1 MAHRRNVDGL
11 RRHAQ
16 KKRLEAIQRT
26 DEAIRLLLQ
35 EQRPINSKT
44 VAETAGV
51 TTAWLYQEESIKQRI
66 FHLRQQPGSQK
77 QTPQIMA
84 PASEA
89 SKDQIIAALKTRV
102 KELNE
107 EVRDLKQRLEIVYG
121 ELVSS
126 QQQLRAREG
135 KSGSKVK

>member
-11 RRHAQ
+11 RQHAQ

-35 EQRPINSKT
+35 EQRPINFKT

-51 TTAWLYQEESIKQRI
+51 TTAWLYREESIKQRI
-66 FHLRQQPGSQK
+66 FHFRQQPGSQK
-77 QTPQIMA
+77 QTPQVKS
-84 PASEA
+84 PASES
-89 SKDQIIAALKTRV
+89 SKDQMIAALKTRV
-102 KELNE
+102 RELNE

-121 ELVSS
+121 ELISS
-126 QQQLRAREG
+126 QQQLRAHRIE
-135 KSGSKVK
+135 KQSRTE

>member
-1 MAHRRNVDGL
+1 MADD
-11 RRHAQ
+11 
-16 KKRLEAIQRT
+16 IQRA

-35 EQRPINSKT
+35 EQRPINFKT
-44 VAETAGV
+44 VAEIAGV
-51 TTAWLYQEESIKQRI
+51 TTAWLYREKNIKQQI

-77 QTPQIMA
+77 LTPQVKA
-84 PASEA
+84 PASEQ

-126 QQQLRAREG
+126 QQQLRAHREG

>member
-11 RRHAQ
+11 RQHAQ

-35 EQRPINSKT
+35 EQRLVSFKI
-44 VAETAGV
+44 VAEIAGV
-51 TTAWLYQEESIKQRI
+51 TTAWLYREENIKQRI

-77 QTPQIMA
+77 QTLQVKA

-89 SKDQIIAALKTRV
+89 SKDQIISALKTRV

-135 KSGSKVK
+135 KSGSKGK

>member
-11 RRHAQ
+11 RQHAQ

-35 EQRPINSKT
+35 EQRPINFKT

-51 TTAWLYQEESIKQRI
+51 TTAWLYREESIKQRI
-66 FHLRQQPGSQK
+66 FHFRQQSGSQK
-77 QTPQIMA
+77 QTPQVKSL
-84 PASEA
+84 ASES
-89 SKDQIIAALKTRV
+89 SKDQMIAALKTRV
-102 KELNE
+102 RELNE

-121 ELVSS
+121 ELISS
-126 QQQLRAREG
+126 QQQLRAHHIEKQPRTE
-135 KSGSKVK
+135 